1 MSESLNGSGIWP
13 VGYRVLVKPDPIE
26 ETTKGGIII
35 AETIRDA
42 HGQAQT
48 TGTLVAAG
56 PDAWREFLGKWAKV
70 GDKVVYAKYGG
81 LVIAGL
87 DGAEYRLLNDEQIT
101 AVADPKFRL
110 TDVSKIDKRQA
121 YGT

>member
-1 MSESLNGSGIWP
+1 
-13 VGYRVLVKPDPIE
+13 VLVKPDPIE

-48 TGTLVAAG
+48 TGTLVDVG
-56 PDAWREFLGKWAKV
+56 PDAWAEFRGPWAQIGEKV
-70 GDKVVYAKYGG
+70 MYAKYGG
-81 LVIAGL
+81 LIVNGM
-87 DGAEYRLLNDEQIT
+87 DGCDYRLLNDEQIT
-101 AVADPKFRL
+101 AVTAYGFRL
-110 TDVSKIDKRQA
+110 TDVSKIDKRKA